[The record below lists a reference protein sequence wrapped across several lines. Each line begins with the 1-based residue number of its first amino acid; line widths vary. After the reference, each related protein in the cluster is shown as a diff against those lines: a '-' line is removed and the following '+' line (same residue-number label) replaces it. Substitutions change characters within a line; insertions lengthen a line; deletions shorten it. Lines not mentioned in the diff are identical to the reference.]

1 MPSYGFAQVSL
12 NLLDYGT
19 TPLHVAY
26 AAVREE
32 AQREGT
38 RVVGSDL
45 VGLVPA
51 DALVGSGRALLG
63 DGSASEDAAVSAAVK
78 GLGLDHLGPFD
89 PDARILERCL

>member
-1 MPSYGFAQVSL
+1 
-12 NLLDYGT
+12 
-19 TPLHVAY
+19 
-26 AAVREE
+26 
-32 AQREGT
+32 
-38 RVVGSDL
+38 VGSEL